1 MNIKHENVP
10 GQLQEVVIEI
20 NKEDYAA
27 NVEAALKRQRRN
39 ANVPGFRPGNA
50 PMGIIK
56 KMYEKSVIANEVDK
70 LVTENLDKFYKDNNV
85 KYIFEP
91 LSVDGKS
98 KIDFENPD
106 GFVFAFEYALAP
118 EVNIAFDKLP
128 AVVDFTLTPAAED
141 RESYIKQLR
150 TRHGNYIQPETVAEG
165 DSVSAKY
172 GDNQEGFFFVYDL
185 TEEGQKAIIGKKKDE
200 TVTLSLRKA
209 FANVSNLSRF
219 LKKTEK
225 DLEEGNDYTYD
236 LTITHIGRMDLAE
249 LNEDFFKKAFPD
261 GSVTSEKELNA
272 AADKFVIDQYKPEL
286 DRQFMNDAIEML
298 LDNVNVELPDDFLK
312 RYIKAVQKDMTDET
326 LNEKFND
333 YKRSFQWQIL
343 ENALVKDGDVEVK
356 IDDVKGY
363 FRQYFIDNYFGNFN
377 LDDVKERLDELVNQA
392 MTNKENVKSVYD
404 LLYDKK
410 LTELLR
416 SKLKIE
422 HKKGDF
428 KAFVDM
434 IASRHGAEPK
444 KEEKKSAKKSVKKE
458 EKEEEPAKKAPAKR
472 KPAAKKE
479 APAAEEAK
487 AEAPAKKP
495 RAKKST
501 TSEK

>member
-91 LSVDGKS
+91 LPVDGKS

>member
-1 MNIKHENVP
+1 
-10 GQLQEVVIEI
+10 
-20 NKEDYAA
+20 
-27 NVEAALKRQRRN
+27 
-39 ANVPGFRPGNA
+39 
-50 PMGIIK
+50 
-56 KMYEKSVIANEVDK
+56 
-70 LVTENLDKFYKDNNV
+70 
-85 KYIFEP
+85 
-91 LSVDGKS
+91 
-98 KIDFENPD
+98 
-106 GFVFAFEYALAP
+106 
-118 EVNIAFDKLP
+118 
-128 AVVDFTLTPAAED
+128 
-141 RESYIKQLR
+141 
-150 TRHGNYIQPETVAEG
+150 
-165 DSVSAKY
+165 
-172 GDNQEGFFFVYDL
+172 
-185 TEEGQKAIIGKKKDE
+185 
-200 TVTLSLRKA
+200 
-209 FANVSNLSRF
+209 
-219 LKKTEK
+219 
-225 DLEEGNDYTYD
+225 
-236 LTITHIGRMDLAE
+236 
-249 LNEDFFKKAFPD
+249 
-261 GSVTSEKELNA
+261 
-272 AADKFVIDQYKPEL
+272 
-286 DRQFMNDAIEML
+286 
-298 LDNVNVELPDDFLK
+298 
-312 RYIKAVQKDMTDET
+312 MTDET

-392 MTNKENVKSVYD
+392 MTNKENVKSVYE

>member
-91 LSVDGKS
+91 LPVDGKS

-236 LTITHIGRMDLAE
+236 LTITHLGRMDLAE

>member
-10 GQLQEVVIEI
+10 GQVQEVVIEI

-27 NVEAALKRQRRN
+27 NVEAALKKQRRN
-39 ANVPGFRPGNA
+39 ASVPGFRPGNA

-56 KMYEKSVIANEVDK
+56 KMYE
-70 LVTENLDKFYKDNNV
+70 
-85 KYIFEP
+85 
-91 LSVDGKS
+91 KS

-118 EVNIAFDKLP
+118 EVNVDFGKLP
-128 AVVDFTLTPAAED
+128 AVVDFNLTPADED
-141 RESYIKQLR
+141 RQSYIKQLR

-172 GDNQEGFFFVYDL
+172 GDGQEGFFFVYDL

-261 GSVTSEKELNA
+261 GSVNSEKELNE
-272 AADKFVIDQYKPEL
+272 AADKFVIAQYKPEL

-298 LDNVNVELPDDFLK
+298 LDNVSVELPDDFMK
-312 RYIKAVQKDMTDET
+312 RYIKAVQKDMTDEN
-326 LNEKFND
+326 LEAKFND

-343 ENALVKDGDVEVK
+343 ENAIVKDADVEVK
-356 IDDVKGY
+356 MDDVKGY

-377 LDDVKERLDELVNQA
+377 LDDVKDRLDELVNQA

-410 LTELLR
+410 LTEFLR
-416 SKLKIE
+416 SKLNIDRKE
-422 HKKGDF
+422 GDF

-458 EKEEEPAKKAPAKR
+458 EKEGNEEEPAKKAPAKR

-479 APAAEEAK
+479 ASDEEPK
-487 AEAPAKKP
+487 EAKKP

-501 TSEK
+501 TTEK

>member
-91 LSVDGKS
+91 LPVDGKS

-225 DLEEGNDYTYD
+225 DIEEGNDYTYD

>member
-10 GQLQEVVIEI
+10 GQVQEVVIEI

-27 NVEAALKRQRRN
+27 NVEAALKKQRRN
-39 ANVPGFRPGNA
+39 ASVPGFRPGNA

-56 KMYEKSVIANEVDK
+56 KMYEKSIIANEVDK

-85 KYIFEP
+85 KFIFEP
-91 LSVDGKS
+91 LPVDEKS

-118 EVNIAFDKLP
+118 EVNVDFGKLP
-128 AVVDFTLTPAAED
+128 AVVDFNLTPADED
-141 RESYIKQLR
+141 RQSYIKQLR

-172 GDNQEGFFFVYDL
+172 GDGQEGFFFVYDL

-261 GSVTSEKELNA
+261 GSVNSEKELNE
-272 AADKFVIDQYKPEL
+272 AADKFVIAQYKPEL

-298 LDNVNVELPDDFLK
+298 LDNVSVELPDDFMK

-326 LNEKFND
+326 LEAKFND

-343 ENALVKDGDVEVK
+343 ENAIVKDADVEVK
-356 IDDVKGY
+356 MDDVKGY

-377 LDDVKERLDELVNQA
+377 LDDVKDRLDELVNQA

-410 LTELLR
+410 LTEFLR
-416 SKLKIE
+416 SKLNIDRKE
-422 HKKGDF
+422 GDF

-434 IASRHGAEPK
+434 IASRHGVEPK
-444 KEEKKSAKKSVKKE
+444 KEEKKSAKKSAKKE
-458 EKEEEPAKKAPAKR
+458 EKEGNEEEPAKKAPAKR

-479 APAAEEAK
+479 ASDEEPK
-487 AEAPAKKP
+487 EAKKP

-501 TSEK
+501 TTEK